1 MLEKTTIAR
10 PYSEAAFEQA
20 REEDSLESW
29 SELLSVLAMAVS
41 DSQMHALLENPRVT
55 TEQVLDIVKT
65 LVGSDL
71 GNTQHNFI
79 QVLVEAER
87 LQFVPA
93 MQALFE
99 ESRLDAE
106 GLAKVE
112 VTSAHPL
119 EESQRE
125 RIKEAM
131 VKRLNRK
138 IELTENADEAL
149 IGGAVIRNGD
159 SVIDASVRGQLDEL
173 RGQLT

>member
-10 PYSEAAFEQA
+10 PYAEAAFEQA
-20 REEDSLESW
+20 QEEGSLKSW
-29 SELLSVLAMAVS
+29 SELLSVLTVAVS

-55 TEQVLDIVKT
+55 SEQLLDIVKA

-71 GNTQHNFI
+71 GKTQQNFI

-87 LQFVPA
+87 LQFVPE

-99 ESRLDAE
+99 ENRLDAE
-106 GLAKVE
+106 GLARVE

-119 EESQRE
+119 EDSQRE

-131 VKRLNRK
+131 AKRLNRK
-138 IELTENADEAL
+138 IELTENTEDAL

-159 SVIDASVRGQLDEL
+159 SVIDASVRGQLEVL

>member
-10 PYSEAAFEQA
+10 PYAEAAFEQA
-20 REEDSLESW
+20 REEGSLESW
-29 SELLSVLAMAVS
+29 SELLSVLTVAVS
-41 DSQMHALLENPRVT
+41 DSQMHALLQNPRVT
-55 TEQVLDIVKT
+55 TEQMLDIIKS
-65 LVGSDL
+65 LVSSDL
-71 GNTQHNFI
+71 SKTQQNFI
-79 QVLVEAER
+79 QILVEAER

-99 ESRLDAE
+99 ENRLDAE
-106 GLAKVE
+106 GLARVQ
-112 VTSAHPL
+112 VTSAYPL
-119 EESQRE
+119 EDSQRE

-131 VKRLNRK
+131 AKRLDRK

-159 SVIDASVRGQLDEL
+159 SVIDASVRGQLEEL